1 MQIPW
6 PSFVR
11 AGRLAT
17 PVREYGAVDTKCLS
31 RTGRQA
37 DHHQRDILRSRLEWA
52 LLLFLLLA
60 FTVTG
65 FIPAWRHL
73 NSDFPNYYLVARLYR
88 AGYPLDRVYEWTW
101 LQRQKDYAG
110 IDQGIIAFVPL
121 TLPSALV
128 VAPLASLPPLQ
139 AKRCWLVASLI
150 FLLVVGWLLTRIS
163 DLKWRRVCI
172 LMFLALI
179 PLRQNFM
186 LGQLHVLVLLLLTLA
201 LCFFLRGSRFLAGIV
216 LAIAAAL
223 KIYPALFLVLFLVKR
238 QWRAAMGLC
247 TGILGASLM
256 SIYVFGRSACEVYV
270 REILPASLRGDT
282 VDPYHVAWG
291 SITTLLRRLFIAEPE
306 LNPAPVAHLPWLYAL
321 LQPAVHVV
329 IFVLFMWAIGTREGD
344 QRRIKRDWAVYLFLL
359 VFVSSQPAGYHFV
372 VLILVVVLIADQ
384 MIAEGRL
391 VLAQACV
398 AGYALICLA
407 TYPMHSASPAAWH
420 ILLFFPRLVFMA
432 IFAALLLFRTFS
444 DSSQHSAQRLAL
456 PRQALL
462 AVAVILLIVVGFFST
477 ERHLSGQFDNYKNR
491 VATSPGSLF
500 ESNPVVTSDRIRFT
514 AMTTGGY
521 TVKQAGP
528 GPVIELART
537 DGDWFHPAAAQQSN
551 SVWVEQASERGSR
564 IMRLEDDNIP
574 PTLVVEDAMEPV
586 ISQDGKWLA
595 FFRAVKGRNSL
606 WVQEIDS
613 SPSATSTDTPRQ
625 LVGPEYDPRDVDFF
639 PDDRLIFSSGDGKL
653 YFSSALEAQVPREF
667 NVNCYARYPAVS
679 RDGRFIAFSCRQHSN
694 WQLHVVGLSGDAK
707 MQLTRGECN
716 SITPA
721 WTVDSKSLVYA
732 TDCGRGVGL
741 TALAQLSIF
750 R

>member
-6 PSFVR
+6 PSFVGT
-11 AGRLAT
+11 GRLAT
-17 PVREYGAVDTKCLS
+17 AVRESGAVDTNCV
-31 RTGRQA
+31 TTAGRQVTL
-37 DHHQRDILRSRLEWA
+37 ISGPNFRSRMEYS
-52 LLLFLLLA
+52 LLLFLLLL

-110 IDQGIIAFVPL
+110 IDQGIITFVPL

-128 VAPLASLPPLQ
+128 IEPLASLPPLQ
-139 AKRCWLVASLI
+139 AKRCWLVANVI
-150 FLLVVGWLLTRIS
+150 FLLLVGCLLTHIS
-163 DLKWRRVCI
+163 DLGWRRVWI

-179 PLRQNFM
+179 PLRQNFI
-186 LGQLHVLVLLLLTLA
+186 LGQMHVLVLLLLTFA
-201 LCFFLRGSRFLAGIV
+201 LWLFLRGSPFGAGIV

-223 KIYPALFLVLFLVKR
+223 KIYPALFMVFFLVKR

-329 IFVLFMWAIGTREGD
+329 IFALFMWAIGTPKGD
-344 QRRIKRDWAVYLFLL
+344 QRRIKRDWAMYVFLL
-359 VFVSSQPAGYHFV
+359 LLVSSQPAGYHFV

-384 MIAEGRL
+384 MIGEGRH

-398 AGYALICLA
+398 AEYALICLA
-407 TYPMHSASPAAWH
+407 TYPMHSASPAGWH

-432 IFAALLLFRTFS
+432 ISAALLLFWTFS
-444 DSSQHSAQRLAL
+444 DPGRHSAQRFAI
-456 PRQALL
+456 PRQVLL
-462 AVAVILLIVVGFFST
+462 AVAVILLIVAGFFST

-491 VATSPGSLF
+491 AAISPGSLF
-500 ESNPVVTSDRIRFT
+500 ESNPVVTSDGTRFT
-514 AMTTGGY
+514 AMTAGGY
-521 TVKQAGP
+521 TIKHVKVGLLT
-528 GPVIELART
+528 ELART
-537 DGDWFHPAAAQQSN
+537 NGDWFHPAVAEQSK
-551 SVWVEQASERGSR
+551 SVWAEQASERGSR
-564 IMRLEDDNIP
+564 ILRLETDNSGAG
-574 PTLVVEDAMEPV
+574 VVIEDAMEPV
-586 ISQDGKWLA
+586 ISRDGKWLA

-606 WVQEIDS
+606 WVQEVGS
-613 SPSATSTDTPRQ
+613 SSARTSIHSPRQ
-625 LVGPEYDPRDVDFF
+625 LAGREYDPRDVDFF
-639 PDDRLIFSSGDGKL
+639 PDYRLIFSSGEGKL
-653 YFSSALEAQVPREF
+653 YVSALEAQPPREL

-679 RDGRFIAFSCRQHSN
+679 PDGRFLAFSCRQGSN
-694 WQLHVVGLSGDAK
+694 WQLHVVGLTGQAE
-707 MQLTRGECN
+707 MQLTRSECN

-741 TALAQLSIF
+741 TALAKRSVF
-750 R
+750 P